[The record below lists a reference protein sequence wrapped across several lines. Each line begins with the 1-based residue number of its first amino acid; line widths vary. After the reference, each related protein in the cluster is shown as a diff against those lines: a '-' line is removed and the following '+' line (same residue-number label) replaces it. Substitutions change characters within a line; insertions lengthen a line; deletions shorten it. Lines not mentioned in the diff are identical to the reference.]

1 MTTCAECLSAISTS
15 SLSQL
20 GPGSAVAVHCET
32 CAECSRTAYEL
43 RYAEYRLAAAL
54 NDMKPRTEPMEI
66 ADTAVNDSEL
76 LRRKKIGKLLR
87 VGLAAALVVT
97 AWVGVDQL
105 GPRLQRGLGSP
116 GEIETETMELSCLT
130 PAQASELVTPYL
142 RSNGAAVYLH
152 EQPRAIT
159 MRGIHRELEQARS
172 QLIHFEYPPGC
183 SLPASATGSG
193 AANPSDVPKGGSRDP
208 TPPSPTSRDR

>member
-20 GPGSAVAVHCET
+20 GPGSEVAVHCET
-32 CAECSRTAYEL
+32 CGDCSRTAYEL

-54 NDMKPRTEPMEI
+54 NEMKPRTGPVQI
-66 ADTAVNDSEL
+66 ADTAQIDSEL
-76 LRRKKIGKLLR
+76 LRRRRIGKLLR
-87 VGLAAALVVT
+87 LGLAAALVVT
-97 AWVGVDQL
+97 AWVGVEQL
-105 GPRLQRGLGSP
+105 GPRLQRGSP

-130 PAQASELVTPYL
+130 PTQASELVTPYL

-172 QLIHFEYPPGC
+172 QLIHFEHPPGC
-183 SLPASATGSG
+183 SLPANPGSG
-193 AANPSDVPKGGSRDP
+193 AADASDPPRE
-208 TPPSPTSRDR
+208 TPATEPR